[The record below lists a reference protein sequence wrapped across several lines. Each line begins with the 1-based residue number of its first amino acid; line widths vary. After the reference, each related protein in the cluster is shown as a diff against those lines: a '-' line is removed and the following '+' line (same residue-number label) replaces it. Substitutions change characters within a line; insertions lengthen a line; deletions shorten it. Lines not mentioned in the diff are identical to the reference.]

1 MNKIFNFFKKDNN
14 DQLSKLNSYDLDIL
28 SDYLNEYLIDYRD
41 NLNLSS
47 NITFGTEIELAFAN
61 VYDIKRKVDL
71 NKSLTYEWDTSH
83 ETSIERGAEVV
94 SPIMEDKINFWKELK
109 KVCKIIEKLG
119 TINTETSS
127 HVHVGSQI
135 LGTNKQNWLNFIK
148 LWSAYENI
156 IYRFTNGE
164 FINTRIAAYDYAFPI
179 RKELKEI
186 YEKYKCNSK
195 TLYNMLCKLSKERN
209 QAVNFMNI
217 NKKSINTIKDK
228 NTIEFR
234 TPNGTTDYVIIQNNI
249 NFLVKLLLYSKNT
262 DYNNDIIEKRIRNL
276 ETNID
281 SYFYENVCLDQAL
294 ELVDLIFD
302 NNLDKINFLKQ
313 YLKNYE
319 ETNRIDC
326 KCKKI
331 TSR

>member
-156 IYRFTNGE
+156 IYRFTNG
-164 FINTRIAAYDYAFPI
+164 
-179 RKELKEI
+179 
-186 YEKYKCNSK
+186 
-195 TLYNMLCKLSKERN
+195 KLSKERN